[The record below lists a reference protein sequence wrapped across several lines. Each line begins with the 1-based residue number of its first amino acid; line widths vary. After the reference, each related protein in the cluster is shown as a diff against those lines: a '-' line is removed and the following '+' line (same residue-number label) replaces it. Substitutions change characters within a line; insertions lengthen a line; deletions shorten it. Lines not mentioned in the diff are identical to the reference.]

1 MAVWVS
7 AGREAGAA
15 AGAAGQAGQAKVTG
29 DIRRSKVAVVQN
41 RPPPT
46 TMLRTFT
53 IMKAGPTFALLP
65 KVVGEGMRTGIDTAD
80 AEHVYIKA
88 KTAEL

>member
-1 MAVWVS
+1 MCVS

-15 AGAAGQAGQAKVTG
+15 AGAAGQAGHGKVTG

-46 TMLRTFT
+46 TMLRPFT
-53 IMKAGPTFALLP
+53 VIKAGPIFSLLP
-65 KVVGEGMRTGIDTAD
+65 NGILKGMVMW
-80 AEHVYIKA
+80 HHCV
-88 KTAEL
+88 LC